1 MRVRVQDRCTAVKE
15 SVFFEKSGLS
25 LSAVATQEE
34 MGWKERREEMERD
47 LTKGINILSSGGAMS
62 TKKNSLGLG
71 AASPL
76 FPVGQFVNFSSL
88 RFLSVISQCGDLPL
102 HTKPPTTI
110 MP

>member
-1 MRVRVQDRCTAVKE
+1 M
-15 SVFFEKSGLS
+15 FFERSGLS

-47 LTKGINILSSGGAMS
+47 LTKGINILSSGGAAS

-88 RFLSVISQCGDLPL
+88 RLLSEIS
-102 HTKPPTTI
+102 
-110 MP
+110 